1 MAKLSVDLDLVGAL
15 ADLMDDKGLT
25 EVEYSQGEQT
35 LRLARGGAVAAGAVY
50 AAAPAPMGAPAPAVA
65 ESPSA
70 EPAAHP
76 GAVPSPMVGTA
87 YLSAQ
92 PGAPTFVSVG
102 DTVAED
108 QTLLIVEAMKVMN
121 PITAP
126 KAGKIVA
133 VYVADGEP
141 VEFGQPLVAI
151 E

>member
-35 LRLARGGAVAAGAVY
+35 LRLARGAGGAVY
-50 AAAPAPMGAPAPAVA
+50 AAAPAPIAAPPLAAAAAEAPA
-65 ESPSA
+65 A

-102 DTVAED
+102 DMVTED

-121 PITAP
+121 PIAAP